1 MYYFY
6 QLGTFHQNNTSKDMP
21 IAINTWRNNRI
32 RLNFEGQDY
41 KKKVFYQLVTEY
53 TGSSVYMLYMVTE
66 ERRITIVTEYKFVNV
81 SR

>member
-1 MYYFY
+1 MD
-6 QLGTFHQNNTSKDMP
+6 HQNNTSKDMP
-21 IAINTWRNNRI
+21 IAINTWRNNSI
-32 RLNFEGQDY
+32 RLNFEGQAY
-41 KKKVFYQLVTEY
+41 KKKVVFYQLVTEY